1 MSQVSFVR
9 PDPIRMPR
17 FAPIAADWFGRFLE
31 VVHLARRIHSA
42 RRERAVR
49 LQEANE
55 LRRYATAMMS
65 TDPRIAAD
73 MFAAADRHDAT
84 QW

>member
-9 PDPIRMPR
+9 PAPIRMPR
-17 FAPIAADWFGRFLE
+17 FAPIAADWFGRLLE
-31 VVHLARRIHSA
+31 VLHLARRIHTT
-42 RRERAVR
+42 RRDRATRVH
-49 LQEANE
+49 QANE
-55 LRRYATAMMS
+55 LRRRANSMLS
-65 TDPRIAAD
+65 TDPRVAAD